1 MRLIFGIVRPRTRVH
16 SRSVARERR
25 SGIRARAGVIV
36 LSVAICA
43 AVGSAPVAAAP
54 EMHDVHYGPEAEQL
68 LRVYPATQAG
78 APVCVLVHGGGW
90 VAKSLITLTSQAI
103 AMQAHGCAVFDI
115 DYRLASPTVG
125 AFPFQ
130 VQDTE
135 SAIHYAIEHA
145 TAENGDPSNIILLG
159 TSAGGQLV
167 AMAADRMDAAKAG
180 TITATI
186 SLSGP
191 MSLPKLLESARKGET
206 SREFIGH
213 MQEAFGCP
221 DGLDTTCTEEPAV
234 RLSEEFS
241 PVLHIPSTCPGSW
254 LMFNSTEELM
264 PLNQFTVM
272 KEALEAKG
280 CSVRTRV
287 LAGTKHAKEYW
298 ELVAAEIFAYVK
310 AH

>member
-1 MRLIFGIVRPRTRVH
+1 VTVTTPQGTSPIMFRNHFKFSAVHRIAHDPR
-16 SRSVARERR
+16 
-25 SGIRARAGVIV
+25 
-36 LSVAICA
+36 
-43 AVGSAPVAAAP
+43 
-54 EMHDVHYGPEAEQL
+54 YGPEPEQV
-68 LRVYPATQAG
+68 LRIYPATQAG

-90 VAKSLITLTSQAI
+90 VAKSLITLNAEAEQ
-103 AMQAHGCAVFDI
+103 MQAHGCAVFNI
-115 DYRLASPTVG
+115 DYRLASPTVA

-130 VQDTE
+130 VEDTE
-135 SAIHYAIEHA
+135 SAVDYAIEHA
-145 TAENGDPSNIILLG
+145 AEANGNPSNIILLG

-167 AMAADRMDAAKAG
+167 AMAADRMDAAKPG
-180 TITATI
+180 TVTATI

-206 SREFIGH
+206 SKEFIKQ
-213 MQEAFGCP
+213 MQEALGCP
-221 DGLDTTCTEEPAV
+221 NGLNTACTEEPAV
-234 RLSEEFS
+234 GLSEEFS

-280 CSVRTRV
+280 CTVQTRV
-287 LAGTKHAKEYW
+287 LAGKKHATEYW
-298 ELVAAEIFAYVK
+298 ELVAAEIFEYVK